1 MKLTTRDFD
10 YINHRMDT
18 YDIKYQEIY
27 DEIKDHL
34 IVATETARINGD
46 QRNISDL
53 FEEVVET
60 QFPGYWA
67 FEDISKAYEKAYRVK
82 IRKAIWTNMKYYLDW
97 RGTIL
102 VSILLVVSFYLP
114 RTTIAMVILFIMLF
128 FAAYTPALYVYF
140 KSKVLTIKEGKQ
152 SLVKNHVTSRASFL
166 MVWSGVWMNL
176 LGNAAKNWEIPSLA
190 FLNPMHYP
198 SILLG
203 IILVFFIIY
212 GLSAIRLCKQEFKL
226 ADKWN

>member
-1 MKLTTRDFD
+1 MKLTTIDLD

-27 DEIKDHL
+27 DEIKDHVMSA
-34 IVATETARINGD
+34 IETARAGGD
-46 QRNISDL
+46 QKNIVDL
-53 FEEVVET
+53 FEQVVET

-82 IRKAIWTNMKYYLDW
+82 IRKAVWANMKYYLDW

-102 VSILLVVSFYLP
+102 ISVLLVASFYLP
-114 RTTIAMVILFIMLF
+114 RTTVAMVILFTMLF
-128 FAAYTPALYVYF
+128 LAAYTPVFYVYF
-140 KSKVLTIKEGKQ
+140 KSKALTIKEGKQ
-152 SLVKNHVTSRASFL
+152 SLVINHVRSRASFL
-166 MVWSGVWMNL
+166 MIWSGVWMNL
-176 LGNAAKNWEIPSLA
+176 LGNSAKVWGIPSLA

-212 GLSAIRLCKQEFKL
+212 GLSAIRLCKEEFRL
-226 ADKWN
+226 NHI